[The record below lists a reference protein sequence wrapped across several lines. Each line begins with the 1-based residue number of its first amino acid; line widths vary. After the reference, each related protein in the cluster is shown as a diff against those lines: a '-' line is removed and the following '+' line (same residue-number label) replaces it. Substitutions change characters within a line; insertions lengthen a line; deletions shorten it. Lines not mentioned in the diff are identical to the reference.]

1 MSKHT
6 KAPSGLSIKREGLL
20 FTFKWKKGETYTH
33 QWLEYQVDQAGRKD
47 KWKKIS
53 VGSSTTSKAVKLSAA
68 DYYPTLGKPKLN
80 SISFRVKGDAK
91 KKSASHWSSKTMDLL
106 IPHNPSIQGFS
117 LSETESNAGTF
128 SWTCKS
134 DKAEKN
140 IFTDIRLQSLL
151 TDSSETDGAKLSWTS
166 SASGWIDEAGKA
178 AESSRTITEDT
189 SVIQSGSPHARWIR
203 IQARGPQGA
212 TEWKYAKHIYA
223 QPQMAVITSAS
234 ALEND
239 TDGLN
244 VTVTWNN
251 PYSSLTPIDHIT
263 VQYTIST
270 PAAGLSC
277 ADDASWTDAGTYT
290 IRDLT
295 GASRFSVDQLIGEDC
310 CLFVRVNT
318 IHDGNTTYGKATF
331 VRMAEPGVLKAPT
344 LSSTSIN
351 AETEKVTIT
360 ASNNTSVPDAAIR
373 AFAVL
378 DGTTLDLGYVIS
390 GTATTLSVADL
401 SDAQD
406 VTIGVYSYQGNNA
419 SPNMRSA
426 DVIDGGSIP
435 HAPTNI
441 TVTSRSSEG
450 SVILRW
456 EWDWPDANGAE
467 ISWSDTPD
475 AWNSTE
481 QPSTYDVSILNASE
495 WVVRGLDTG
504 KVWYFRIRLYVQ
516 SGDNKTYGPY
526 NNEAVSYLLS
536 STPNTPV
543 LSVSEN
549 IVGASD
555 EITLSWT
562 FDSSGDTISEIAEIT
577 TSDGKDTYGSPL
589 LSILNEN
596 TATLAVAALGWEN
609 GTTHR
614 LAVRITEGTAAS
626 SWSDAV
632 TVTIAAPLSAVIAS
646 TSLQEVTVTDD
657 ADESITRTV
666 LSLTELP
673 FTIAV
678 SGAGDGGTT
687 ILAVERAENYRME
700 RPDERTSSGFIGE
713 TVALIEQTGEAEIS
727 ISAEDLIGALDD
739 GAAYQIT
746 ATVKDGLGRSD
757 TATLPFEVH
766 WAHQALIPTA
776 SVSADQSNLIVSI
789 TPVKPDGALDTDVC
803 DIYRLSSDKPELIFS
818 GAAFGV
824 TYVDPYPA
832 FGSGC
837 GHRVVMRTA
846 NGDYITA
853 DNLPAWTDY
862 GEEEG
867 DVISETALV
876 IDFDGERAVLPYNIK
891 LDHSW
896 EKDFERTRYLGGSIT
911 GDWNEGVTR
920 DLSVSTDT
928 IRIQDNELIQTM
940 RRLAVFTGVCHVRI
954 SDGSSFSA
962 DVEVSESREY
972 NSLSVSFSL
981 DIKKVETEGFDG
993 MTLTDWKELQE
1004 E

>member
-6 KAPSGLSIKREGLL
+6 KAPSGLSIKRDGMN
-20 FTFKWKKGETYTH
+20 FTFQWKKGETYER
-33 QWLEYQVDQAGRKD
+33 QWLEYRIDRAGHKD
-47 KWKKIS
+47 KWKKLT
-53 VGSSTTSKAVKLSAA
+53 VGKSTTSKVLKLSQA
-68 DYYPTLGKPKLN
+68 DYYPSSGKPKIN

-91 KKSASHWSSKTMDLL
+91 KKSASKWTAKTMDILV
-106 IPHNPSIQGFS
+106 PHNPSILGFD
-117 LSETESNAGTF
+117 LSESESNAGTF

-134 DKAEKN
+134 EKADKN

-151 TDSSETDGAKLSWTS
+151 TDSSETDGARLSWTS
-166 SASGWIDEAGKA
+166 SAAGWIDETGKA

-239 TDGLN
+239 TEGLN
-244 VTVTWNN
+244 ITVTWNN

-270 PAAGLSC
+270 PASGLSC

-318 IHDGNTTYGKATF
+318 IHDGNATYGKATF
-331 VRMAEPGVLKAPT
+331 VRMADPGVLKAPT
-344 LSSTSIN
+344 LTSAEIN
-351 AETEKVTIT
+351 TETEKVSIT
-360 ASNNTSVPDAAIR
+360 ASSNTSVPDAAIR

-378 DGTTLDLGYVIS
+378 DGAVLDLGDVKS
-390 GTATTLSVADL
+390 GTETTVSAAGLSSA
-401 SDAQD
+401 SS
-406 VTIGVYSYQGNNA
+406 VTIGIYSYQGNNT
-419 SPNMRSA
+419 SPNMRSK

-435 HAPTNI
+435 HAPTN
-441 TVTSRSSEG
+441 VTATSGSSEG

-456 EWDWPDANGAE
+456 TWDWPEANGAE
-467 ISWSDTPD
+467 ISWADSLD

-481 QPSTYDVSILNASE
+481 QPSTYDVNILNASE
-495 WVVRGLDTG
+495 WIVSGLDIG
-504 KVWYFRIRLYVQ
+504 KVWYFKVRLYAQ

-526 NNEAVSYLLS
+526 NNGAVSVNLTSAPSVPTLTVS
-536 STPNTPV
+536 DAVITAEESVTV
-543 LSVSEN
+543 LVIFE
-549 IVGASD
+549 
-555 EITLSWT
+555 
-562 FDSSGDTISEIAEIT
+562 SGNGDALVEIAEK
-577 TSDGKDTYGSPL
+577 KDEAYTV
-589 LSILNEN
+589 
-596 TATLAVAALGWEN
+596 LASGINRDSFEISAADAGWESE
-609 GTTHR
+609 TSHA
-614 LAVRITEGTAAS
+614 LAVRITENGISAE
-626 SWSDAV
+626 WSESV
-632 TVTIAAPLSAVIAS
+632 TVTVAEPLTAVIAS

-657 ADESITRTV
+657 EDESITRTV
-666 LSLTELP
+666 LSLTEFPL
-673 FTIAV
+673 TIAV
-678 SGAGDGGTT
+678 SGAGDGGMT
-687 ILAVERAENYRME
+687 ILAVERTEDYRME
-700 RPDERTSSGFIGE
+700 RPDERTTEGFNGE
-713 TVALIEQTGEAEIS
+713 TAALIEQTGEAEIS
-727 ISAEDLIGALDD
+727 IGTENLIGVLDD
-739 GAAYQIT
+739 GAAYQIV
-746 ATVKDGLGRSD
+746 ATVKDGFGRFD
-757 TATLPFEVH
+757 TAYLPFEVH

-776 SVSADQSNLIVSI
+776 SVSVDKNNLIASI
-789 TPVKPDGALDTDVC
+789 TPIKPEGALDTDVC
-803 DIYRLSSDKPELIFS
+803 DIYRLSSDKPELIVSDAVFEE
-818 GAAFGV
+818 

-832 FGSGC
+832 FGKGC

-853 DNLPAWTDY
+853 ENIPAWTDY
-862 GEEEG
+862 SDEEG
-867 DVISETALV
+867 DVLKETALV
-876 IDFDGERAVLPYNIK
+876 IDFDGDRAILPYNVK

-920 DLSVSTDT
+920 DLSVSTDI
-928 IRIQDNELIQTM
+928 IRIQDSDLIQTM
-940 RRLAVFTGVCHVRI
+940 RRLADYAGICHIRT
-954 SDGSSFSA
+954 SDGSSFAA

-981 DIKKVETEGFDG
+981 DIKKVEAEGFDG
-993 MTLTDWKELQE
+993 MTLSEWKELQE
-1004 E
+1004 EV